1 MTYVRITLFFILTKV
16 KVSEY
21 YRSGRLLVAIPEGGV
36 IMHSEPTG
44 SFRRLGPAILVK
56 RGKAISFRWA
66 LRTVHMTMGLIGA
79 LLIMLMSVT
88 GLLLNHKSLI
98 GYSTSTE
105 FKLQE
110 LIFSVHSGSL
120 GNTKIVWLTDLAAI
134 CMLTLSITGIWIWID
149 TMWRKFKR
157 RHVR

>member
-1 MTYVRITLFFILTKV
+1 
-16 KVSEY
+16 
-21 YRSGRLLVAIPEGGV
+21 
-36 IMHSEPTG
+36 
-44 SFRRLGPAILVK
+44 
-56 RGKAISFRWA
+56 
-66 LRTVHMTMGLIGA
+66 MTMGLIGA